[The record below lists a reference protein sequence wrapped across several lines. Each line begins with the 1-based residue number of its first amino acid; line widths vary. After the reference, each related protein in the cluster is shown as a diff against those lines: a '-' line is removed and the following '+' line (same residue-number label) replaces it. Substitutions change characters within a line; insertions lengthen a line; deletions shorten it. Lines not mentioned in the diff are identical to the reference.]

1 MIFRLILAVVIV
13 YLIYRLTKSLRT
25 PSGRVRVG
33 SPENKAPISG
43 EELVKD
49 PWCGTY
55 VPLSTAYKVKKN
67 GDTLYFCSKECFEK
81 YESAEKGRKKSQ

>member
-13 YLIYRLTKSLRT
+13 YLIYRLAKSLRT
-25 PSGRVRVG
+25 PSNRVHVG
-33 SPENKAPISG
+33 SPDNKPPIRG

-55 VPLSTAYKVKKN
+55 VPLSNAYKVTKK
-67 GDTLYFCSKECFEK
+67 GETFYFCSKECSEK
-81 YESAEKGRKKSQ
+81 YEAAEKSREKDE